1 MTKKAYLSAQAKDYK
16 NAKEQW
22 LELVKILEANYS
34 IKNKGNHE
42 IFLNVPKEEVAD
54 IEVYL
59 NGLVSPNTYSI
70 QLWYLQLPFEYESLQ
85 AVELNT
91 LQGVI
96 DHIDKLLMLVKQV
109 EVIK

>member
-34 IKNKGNHE
+34 IKKKGNHE

-59 NGLVSPNTYSI
+59 NGLVSPNTYSV

-96 DHIDKLLMLVKQV
+96 DHIDKLLMLVKRV